1 MKEIKSLR
9 FLLIFCL
16 LQSFVKASGELQT
29 KIVKGTLTKNVNQ
42 ILIIN
47 PEISPFLLTRFFK
60 NYTPIL
66 MKLCIYSKDILMVVF
81 RKVS

>member
-42 ILIIN
+42 II
-47 PEISPFLLTRFFK
+47 K
-60 NYTPIL
+60 
-66 MKLCIYSKDILMVVF
+66 
-81 RKVS
+81 

>member
-16 LQSFVKASGELQT
+16 LQSLVASGELQT

-42 ILIIN
+42 II
-47 PEISPFLLTRFFK
+47 K
-60 NYTPIL
+60 
-66 MKLCIYSKDILMVVF
+66 
-81 RKVS
+81 